1 MKYFSYCCLV
11 LVLTFSCKRKTPEQI
26 TIVDKAFLKEEVI
39 GKPVQLIDVRTQ
51 EEYDSGHI
59 DDALNFNIINNE
71 TFLEQI
77 ETLDKNEPVFL
88 YCKMGGRSNRAAQ
101 LLKDQGFTKI
111 YDYSGGYNDWVV
123 DE

>member
-11 LVLTFSCKRKTPEQI
+11 LVLAFSCKRKTPEQI

>member
-1 MKYFSYCCLV
+1 MKYFCYCCLV
-11 LVLTFSCKRKTPEQI
+11 LVLAFSCKRKTPEQI

>member
-11 LVLTFSCKRKTPEQI
+11 LVLAFSCKRKTPEQI

-88 YCKMGGRSNRAAQ
+88 YCKMGGRSNRAAL

>member
-11 LVLTFSCKRKTPEQI
+11 LVLAFSCKRKTPEQI

-111 YDYSGGYNDWVV
+111 YDYSGGYNDWVI